1 MNEYINTPHKI
12 SAFPTCD
19 TNVNPRPLKW
29 KSHLITSWLHI
40 TSPISKYSWMHW
52 FWFGL
57 DLCIGAENNQN
68 KLNSNGAAA
77 LFKLEMMTNPGVRGL
92 PQCHKETQFS
102 TSHF

>member
-40 TSPISKYSWMHW
+40 TSPISKYS
-52 FWFGL
+52 
-57 DLCIGAENNQN
+57 
-68 KLNSNGAAA
+68 
-77 LFKLEMMTNPGVRGL
+77 
-92 PQCHKETQFS
+92 
-102 TSHF
+102 